1 MPEIVEGTSN
11 SGVAPTRVVAGHQKD
26 QLLDID
32 RGPRTTWPS
41 TLAAVIFFRDQLSVP
56 TKQSIRCHQSPDLEL
71 PFSTDRFG
79 LDRESAALLI
89 GKPKSLSAQLLEQRS
104 VFLLQVL
111 DGVPLVPIHP
121 PSKDQHQ
128 KLKWRSVHLSE
139 FRPTDSEEMG

>member
-1 MPEIVEGTSN
+1 MPEIVERS
-11 SGVAPTRVVAGHQKD
+11 SDSSVAPTRVVAGHQED
-26 QLLDID
+26 QLLDVD

-56 TKQSIRCHQSPDLEL
+56 TKQSIRCHQSPDLEQ

-79 LDRESAALLI
+79 FDRESPALLI
-89 GKPKSLSAQLLEQRS
+89 RKLKSLSAQLLAQRS

-121 PSKDQHQ
+121 ASKDQHQ
-128 KLKWRSVHLSE
+128 KLKWQSVHLSE